1 MDEDV
6 VSNIIPAAE
15 EADESV
21 QIARTPVAAEG
32 EVSDA
37 DEVIELG
44 DRVRV
49 ETSNYGVLEGRVY
62 YRDADLIRVMPDGV
76 SNRVFDFPLE
86 DGEFAADIGVTA
98 AMILEKHR
106 LEGFAAQQDLRP
118 GLLMDTFDEDGRL
131 MATYTI
137 QGVNEEVDAITVTLD
152 GTEEQFNFDFVGI
165 PRDAPFVALG
175 TREAPAEEA
184 EEPAATPEEVADAVA
199 AAAPG
204 PLDSE
209 EAEEAIEDA
218 ADEEEFV
225 VVGKMV
231 LPTFIEAEEIPS
243 SEQLYPAHVQKS
255 DALNGFLELM
265 TDSMKKDPR
274 MLRKARALTEMFAGL
289 KNEFLVYD
297 KTGRPVGANPTHM
310 DTLLELFRAV
320 PVPLG
325 RPVLSVAKRYYKDPA
340 AEEEKTIE
348 EAEESVASTADKGY
362 DEVEAY
368 MRHLMRVNSRKTP
381 TEIDDV
387 MKNAIIRDFME
398 ELRAEIRDNKG
409 ANTGVGPGAGG
420 SARTQTGSLQYWIWL
435 QSHMHEFMRPWY
447 AADTDG
453 ELWDSKVDSEFFRD
467 EFPDFDDP
475 KVTTTKATV
484 KKPKGSF
491 KARKVEAES
500 VSQSFADIPFA
511 IARALGPT
519 YRTDEKKSLRLLKA
533 AESAPLRGYVLFP
546 LLFAPNMGAI
556 RTGMLAR
563 DVEYSMRKYMT
574 MTAILQTMGGVS
586 DVPTSNGILAL
597 GVEGNTLGN
606 IPVADY
612 LNGIAFSGLGMGS
625 FDLILRQF
633 GLNQFEISMEMNEV
647 LQRKLA
653 ATHNS
658 LRVHIDTLR
667 SKLEEYVSNVPT
679 VVNNTLIGA
688 PTAATA
694 DADMPATSE
703 ILPLEAARAE
713 PMLERVMRDAA
724 AMSPSLATNDIALTA
739 ALLARNPDL
748 FTAIASGQPA
758 VVAVE
763 RLRAQRAAYG
773 KALESAK
780 AIRELTRMKGEAPK
794 INQCKHVT
802 LLRDVRREGDDLR
815 RMQLMTKFVASYSGA
830 RDGNWVNCKA
840 CKEHLICMHELLQL
854 KMFHQPREKQA
865 IQKELLLNFNG
876 PLVGGKFQCRNC
888 GQPIAE
894 LDFDKN
900 LEFDDEG
907 RPMMGAA
914 PMDTSEEQWEAEK
927 EKALELEIKK
937 EAPIKYDNDSQ
948 QEIYEVAKV
957 LADTIGIPLKKDGY
971 DRIIAGVQGF
981 ISKRESRET
990 YAKYVERIRKK
1001 NPAEAA
1007 RMMSYD
1013 TRLSR
1018 FLVSA
1023 VGAYMLIEVQSVIPN
1038 YVVRFWIPGC
1048 KPGFSGYPIGNP
1060 ENFTGVDYIGCAI
1073 STIRVAGAVAGAGSD
1088 AIMRRSH
1095 WETTGWQK
1103 IPSDKDRIQQITELM
1118 KNILEKH
1125 AVADPG
1131 VQAALNAKRQYNQE
1145 TLGAAAADTEGDIL
1159 SDTIP
1164 VGFLPTQV
1172 ILTPEEAAAAPVVA
1186 EAANTTALAALH
1198 VLAAHKYARLNGNIV
1213 VGSPFAE
1220 TVCCT
1225 VPVNQPRLFW
1235 EQISE
1240 LPPLAQRA
1248 LRVGYK
1254 GSRLAHHFAPRP
1266 QSQINLQSPQHLYY
1280 RVFLNVCYTGPNIG
1294 HPHELGFTNKCSHC
1308 GFQFPASLFAVKDYI
1323 ETTGLAGGE
1332 AKKERARRADE
1343 LREAERQAASLFAE
1357 AGVTINAETF
1367 QEVLDASHRNNVVEP
1382 YRLPPIMSEIDRVG
1396 MLAELDPLPA
1406 PNWIGLLEDLI
1417 IQLSKLP
1424 RRPELADKALAT
1436 GSLSNEIDTAKEAI
1450 LIHMESL
1457 RARDEVE
1464 GIFEVIERA
1473 DPFSFMEM
1481 LQAYIITPAQ
1491 RLLTSID
1498 AKTVVDYQLDGY
1510 AGLAPTHME
1519 QLRKKV
1525 MEPAW
1530 RVQHAMLKYFNSPKT
1545 VLAQMKLQ
1553 YAIQQ
1558 FMSVYTQCKRLN
1570 AGNVP
1575 GGEYVLKYLYHYFF
1589 YVILATMLDGNV
1601 IPPIATDQTI
1611 STFDVSTPVLIE
1623 TLLVMLRQVRREQVS
1638 MTLDQIKEAIKI
1650 RTEKENEYFVHRMEN
1665 RTDDEK
1671 TVTMIMKGLKLGEWG
1686 VSSAQ
1691 VQKYD
1696 ADRFEVERLERMAMG
1711 IVDFSEAAVVTASAE
1726 LQTLFNYGDEM
1737 VYTAGEGDGY
1747 DNSQFRED
1755 DF

>member
-1 MDEDV
+1 MV
-6 VSNIIPAAE
+6 
-15 EADESV
+15 
-21 QIARTPVAAEG
+21 AEG
-32 EVSDA
+32 SVDET

-86 DGEFAADIGVTA
+86 DGEFAADIGVTSA
-98 AMILEKHR
+98 TILEKHR

-131 MATYTI
+131 TAVYTI
-137 QGVNEEVDAITVTLD
+137 QGVNEETDAITVLLD
-152 GTEEQFNFDFVGI
+152 GAEEQFNFDFVGI

-184 EEPAATPEEVADAVA
+184 EEPAATPEEVAEAVA

-225 VVGKMV
+225 IVGKMV

-297 KTGRPVGANPTHM
+297 KTGRPVGTNPTHM

-325 RPVLSVAKRYYKDPA
+325 RPVLSVAKRYYKDPVA
-340 AEEEKTIE
+340 AEEKTIE
-348 EAEESVASTADKGY
+348 EAEAAEADADYNK
-362 DEVEAY
+362 VEAY
-368 MRHLMRVNSRKTP
+368 MRHLMRINTRKTP
-381 TEIDDV
+381 AEIDSV
-387 MKNAIIRDFME
+387 MNNAIIRDFVE
-398 ELRAEIRDNKG
+398 ELVAEIRDNKG
-409 ANTGVGPGAGG
+409 ATTGVGAGAGG
-420 SARTQTGSLQYWIWL
+420 STRTQAGSMQYWIWL
-435 QSHMHEFMRPWY
+435 QSHMHEFLRPWY
-447 AADTDG
+447 AADTDS

-467 EFPDFDDP
+467 EFPDFEDP
-475 KVTTTKATV
+475 AVTTMKTSTKMT
-484 KKPKGSF
+484 SF
-491 KARKVEAES
+491 KIES
-500 VSQSFADIPFA
+500 AIQSFTDIPFA

-519 YRTDEKKSLRLLKA
+519 FRTDEKKALRLLKA
-533 AESAPLRGYVLFP
+533 AEAAPLRGYVLFP

-574 MTAILQTMGGVS
+574 MSAILQSMDGVS

-667 SKLEEYVSNVPT
+667 SKLEEYVGNVPT

-724 AMSPSLATNDIALTA
+724 AMSPSLAANDIALTA

-780 AIRELTRMKGEAPK
+780 AIRELTLMKGEAPK
-794 INQCKHVT
+794 ANLCKHVT
-802 LLRDVRREGDDLR
+802 LLRDIRREGDDLH
-815 RMQLMTKFVASYSGA
+815 RMQLMTKFVAAYSGA

-840 CKEHLICMHELLQL
+840 CKEHLICIHELLQL

-894 LDFDKN
+894 LDFDKH

-937 EAPIKYDNDSQ
+937 EAPIKYENDSQ

-957 LADTIGIPLKKDGY
+957 LADTVGVPIKKDGY

-981 ISKRESRET
+981 IAKRESRET
-990 YAKYVERIRKK
+990 YAKYVERLRKK

-1013 TRLSR
+1013 MRLSR
-1018 FLVSA
+1018 FLVAA
-1023 VGAYMLIEVQSVIPN
+1023 VGAYMLIEVQAAIPN

-1073 STIRVAGAVAGAGSD
+1073 STIRATGAVASGADGD
-1088 AIMRRSH
+1088 LARRSH

-1131 VQAALNAKRQYNQE
+1131 VQASLNAKRQYNQE
-1145 TLGAAAADTEGDIL
+1145 TLGAAAAEAEGDIL

-1164 VGFLPTQV
+1164 AGFLPTQV
-1172 ILTPEEAAAAPVVA
+1172 VLTPEEAAAAPVVA
-1186 EAANTTALAALH
+1186 EAASPTALAALH
-1198 VLAAHKYARLNGNIV
+1198 VLAAHKYARQHGNLV

-1225 VPVNQPRLFW
+1225 VPVSEPRLFW
-1235 EQISE
+1235 EQMTE
-1240 LPPLAQRA
+1240 LPPLPPRA

-1254 GSRLAHHFAPRP
+1254 GSRLAHHFTPRP
-1266 QSQINLQSPQHLYY
+1266 QSQMNLQSPQHLYY
-1280 RVFLNVCYTGPNIG
+1280 RVFLNVCYTGPNTG
-1294 HPHELGFTNKCSHC
+1294 RPHELGFTNKCSQC

-1332 AKKERARRADE
+1332 AKKERARRAEE

-1367 QEVLDASHRNNVVEP
+1367 DEVLDASHRNNVVEP
-1382 YRLPPIMSEIDRVG
+1382 YRLPPVMSEIDRVG

-1406 PNWIGLLEDLI
+1406 PNWIGILEDLI
-1417 IQLSKLP
+1417 IQLSRLP

-1436 GSLSNEIDTAKEAI
+1436 GSLSNEIEAAKEAI

-1481 LQAYIITPAQ
+1481 LQAYIITPGQ

-1498 AKTVVDYQLDGY
+1498 GKTVVDYQLDGY

-1530 RVQHAMLKYFNSPKT
+1530 RVQHAMLKYFNSQKT
-1545 VLAQMKLQ
+1545 VLAQLKLQ
-1553 YAIQQ
+1553 YAVQQ
-1558 FMSVYTQCKRLN
+1558 FMSVYAQCKRLN

-1589 YVILATMLDGNV
+1589 YVILATMLDANV
-1601 IPPIATDQTI
+1601 IPPIATDQAI

-1623 TLLVMLRQVRREQVS
+1623 TVLMMLRQVRREQVS
-1638 MTLDQIKEAIKI
+1638 MSPEQIKEAIKI
-1650 RTEKENEYFVHRMEN
+1650 RTEKENEYFVHRMET
-1665 RTDDEK
+1665 RSDDEK
-1671 TVTMIMKGLKLGEWG
+1671 AVTMIMKGLKMGEWG
-1686 VSSAQ
+1686 VSAAQ

-1711 IVDFSEAAVVTASAE
+1711 VVDFNEGAAVAVSAE

-1747 DNSQFRED
+1747 DNAQFREE